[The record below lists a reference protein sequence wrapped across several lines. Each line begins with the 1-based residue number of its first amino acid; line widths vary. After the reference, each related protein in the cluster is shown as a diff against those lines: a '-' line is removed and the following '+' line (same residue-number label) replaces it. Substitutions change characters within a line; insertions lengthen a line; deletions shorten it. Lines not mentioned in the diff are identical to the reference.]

1 MRLMATS
8 EFTYGVLTPVGEGDA
23 GAREVATCGYC
34 FHSDD
39 AVRTSGGGGVCRDMD
54 KCAANERADYE
65 AMLSD
70 KETS

>member
-1 MRLMATS
+1 MTS
-8 EFTYGVLTPVGEGDA
+8 EMVYGVLAPVGDGEA
-23 GAREVATCGYC
+23 GAREVITCGYC

-39 AVRTSGGGGVCRDMD
+39 TVRTSGGGGVCRDMD

-70 KETS
+70 KETI